1 MENYVCALQFKETSF
16 YLFNLRFMSEDTVET
31 SNVQEYS
38 TKYPGPYT
46 IVCDD
51 ELTGVFGKLMENTD
65 KFLKFK
71 IMEENGKHFMETY
84 THKFYMRG
92 EYLKGRDWIIP
103 LLGFDKTY
111 ECLPYTYYIVS
122 KGVDLINKRNVDEIA
137 KKHVLKILPEPS
149 APPVPVPALAPA
161 QVQVSALAQVQLP
174 RPADPYMWK
183 CLMEGALFRKESCPI
198 SLEELTIENICILP
212 CMHCMDVG
220 SARAMPRRQCP
231 VCRKD
236 FKAEDLVRYQK

>member
-1 MENYVCALQFKETSF
+1 MENYVCALQFKETNF

-31 SNVQEYS
+31 SNISECS

-46 IVCDD
+46 IVSDD
-51 ELTGVFGKLMENTD
+51 ELVSVFGKLMEHTD
-65 KFLKFK
+65 KWLKFK
-71 IMEENGKHFMETY
+71 MLEENGKHFMVTY

-111 ECLPYTYYIVS
+111 ECLPYTYYIIS

-149 APPVPVPALAPA
+149 APPAPVSARAPVQVKKPA
-161 QVQVSALAQVQLP
+161 QQP

-212 CMHCMDVG
+212 CMHCMDAG

-236 FKAEDLVRYQK
+236 FKAEDLVCYQK

>member
-1 MENYVCALQFKETSF
+1 METYVCALQFKETSF

-31 SNVQEYS
+31 SNVPECS

-46 IVCDD
+46 IVSDD
-51 ELTGVFGKLMENTD
+51 ELAGVFGKLMEHTD
-65 KFLKFK
+65 KLLKFK
-71 IMEENGKHFMETY
+71 ILEENGKHFMETY

-122 KGVDLINKRNVDEIA
+122 KGVDLIERRNVEDIA

-149 APPVPVPALAPA
+149 VPLGQALASTI
-161 QVQVSALAQVQLP
+161 VQAPVSALAQKQQP

-183 CLMEGALFRKESCPI
+183 CLMEGALFRKESCPV

>member
-1 MENYVCALQFKETSF
+1 
-16 YLFNLRFMSEDTVET
+16 MSEDTVET